1 MNLINESQVFETWS
15 PILEEKTGI
24 TDTNKLK
31 WMTKYAHYHSL
42 NEGFTYPQ
50 ASLLNTPGM
59 GNVAPASTVAGG
71 AASFYGA
78 GSKGSG
84 DKFPSLLPL
93 AIQVAARTIGFD
105 IVSVVP
111 MNGPSG
117 VLTYLDYVYAGGR
130 DAQAAGIPSS
140 SSVGGAQASFADK
153 ALAFKLASNIFTGGV
168 FTTLVPPAVGSV
180 YLITKDSDVS
190 GGLGWNAGTYPGL
203 FVAYVGK
210 SRIDGFPIFKVLGES
225 NSGTYS
231 ASAGGTVTANV
242 ATGQTQTVSFANVI
256 DGSTAS
262 YIYSVASYT
271 QTTGAFGAV
280 NTSSAGTLGNGD
292 VINNTATKGYVQLV
306 SALEDHIFGFSGA
319 GPNDSDPYEGDG
331 TDGTVAYE
339 PMRRGVGETS
349 YYRTMGLQAFTKF
362 VEAETFQVA
371 ATVTTEQIQDL
382 NRQYGI
388 DVVSMMENALVNEIS
403 QSINKHI
410 LSRAFA
416 LGWQNAYDFSA
427 TEGVNLNLTLN
438 ASSGT
443 STTATFIG
451 KDNASKSINVPQ
463 IAMYASTGTNFENQG
478 TFQRRIQSKVLAAA
492 NVVAQRG
499 RRGPGNFVVTNLQI
513 ATALQD
519 SAQFT
524 FYPLANTV
532 NQNNGALYPLGT
544 LAGMTI
550 YVDPNMKYGDT
561 RVLVG
566 RKGADE
572 EPGLKFM
579 PYLMAESIQT
589 IAEGTMAPKLAVK
602 SRYALVE
609 AGFHPQT
616 QYFTFLVNLRA
627 ISNSGSWNSTADT
640 MAIA

>member
-1 MNLINESQVFETWS
+1 MNLLNETQVFETWA

-24 TDTNKLK
+24 KDSKKLG
-31 WMTKYAHYHSL
+31 WMSKYAHYHSL
-42 NEGFTYPQ
+42 NEGFAYPQ

-71 AASFYGA
+71 AANFYSA
-78 GSKGSG
+78 SALGSG

-93 AIQVAARTIGFD
+93 AIQVAARTVGFD
-105 IVSVVP
+105 IVPVIP
-111 MNGPSG
+111 MNGPAG

-130 DAQAAGIPSS
+130 DVNAPGIRGQNGLTGNAQFTDKFLIFKVSR
-140 SSVGGAQASFADK
+140 SSVGATALASFAT
-153 ALAFKLASNIFTGGV
+153 ALPGAGYV
-168 FTTLVPPAVGSV
+168 FTAAAVGAG
-180 YLITKDSDVS
+180 ID
-190 GGLGWNAGTYPGL
+190 GLLT
-203 FVAYVGK
+203 AYVGK
-210 SRIDGFPIFKVLGES
+210 SRIDGGQIFRILGES
-225 NSGTYS
+225 SSVSSTVASAVTYTGIPATDQTITLADVLDGTATLYS
-231 ASAGGTVTANV
+231 AASVTPNQLV
-242 ATGQTQTVSFANVI
+242 NPT
-256 DGSTAS
+256 S
-262 YIYSVASYT
+262 YLT
-271 QTTGAFGAV
+271 
-280 NTSSAGTLGNGD
+280 GTLTIVGTAGD
-292 VINNTATKGYVQLV
+292 ITGSAELV
-306 SALEDHIFGFSGA
+306 RALEDHVQGFAGSG
-319 GPNDSDPYEGDG
+319 PLDNDAFQGDG
-331 TDGTVAYE
+331 TSGLTAYE
-339 PMRRGVGETS
+339 PMRRGVGETTQ
-349 YYRTMGLQAFTKF
+349 YRTMGLQAFTKF

-388 DVVSMMENALVNEIS
+388 DVISMMENALVNEIS

-416 LGWQNAYDFSA
+416 LGWQNHYDFYNVD
-427 TEGVNLNLTLN
+427 GVNLNLSLVDQTLT
-438 ASSGT
+438 GT
-443 STTATFIG
+443 AQFIG
-451 KDNASKSINVPQ
+451 KDNTLVSIPCPAVQ
-463 IAMYASTGTNFENQG
+463 VYGSTTTTAFENQG
-478 TFQRRIQSKVLAAA
+478 TFQRRIQSKVLASA

-544 LAGMTI
+544 IAGMTI
-550 YVDPNMKYGDT
+550 YVDPNMKYDDT
-561 RVLVG
+561 RILVG

-589 IAEGTMAPKLAVK
+589 IAEGSMAPKIAVK
-602 SRYALVE
+602 SRYTLVE

-616 QYFTFLVNLRA
+616 QYFTFLVNLKDLNGA
-627 ISNSGSWNSTADT
+627 IWYNVTTSST
-640 MAIA
+640 IA

>member
-1 MNLINESQVFETWS
+1 MNLLNESQVFETWA

-24 TDTNKLK
+24 KDSNKLG
-31 WMTKYAHYHSL
+31 WMSKYAHYHSL
-42 NEGFTYPQ
+42 NEGFAYPQ

-71 AASFYGA
+71 AASFYSA
-78 GSKGSG
+78 NALGSG

-93 AIQVAARTIGFD
+93 AIQVAARTVGFD
-105 IVSVVP
+105 IVPVIP
-111 MNGPSG
+111 MNGPAG

-130 DAQAAGIPSS
+130 DVNAPGIKNQNGLTGNSSFTDKFLVFKVSRAGLGATALADLATANAGDGYVFTAAAAAG
-140 SSVGGAQASFADK
+140 
-153 ALAFKLASNIFTGGV
+153 GV
-168 FTTLVPPAVGSV
+168 
-180 YLITKDSDVS
+180 D
-190 GGLGWNAGTYPGL
+190 GLLT
-203 FVAYVGK
+203 AYVGK
-210 SRIDGFPIFKVLGES
+210 SRIDGGQIFRILGES
-225 NSGTYS
+225 TAVTSTGAQTFQAIPYNTQSITLADVLDTTASLYSATAYSGNALTNPSTYS
-231 ASAGGTVTANV
+231 
-242 ATGQTQTVSFANVI
+242 
-256 DGSTAS
+256 
-262 YIYSVASYT
+262 
-271 QTTGAFGAV
+271 TTGMTIVGQAG
-280 NTSSAGTLGNGD
+280 NITGSAE
-292 VINNTATKGYVQLV
+292 LV
-306 SALEDHIFGFSGA
+306 RALEDHVAGFAGSGPLDNDAFSGDA
-319 GPNDSDPYEGDG
+319 TNGL
-331 TDGTVAYE
+331 TAYE
-339 PMRRGVGETS
+339 PMRRGVGETTQ
-349 YYRTMGLQAFTKF
+349 YRTMGLQAFTKF

-416 LGWQNAYDFSA
+416 LGWQNHYDFNNVD
-427 TEGVNLNLTLN
+427 GVNLNLTLVDQG
-438 ASSGT
+438 AGVI
-443 STTATFIG
+443 TARFIG
-451 KDNASKSINVPQ
+451 KENSLIDLTLPEVQ
-463 IAMYASTGTNFENQG
+463 VYGTSSATTFENQG

-499 RRGPGNFVVTNLQI
+499 RRGPGNFVVTNLQV

-524 FYPLANTV
+524 FYPLANTI

-544 LAGMTI
+544 IAGMTI
-550 YVDPNMKYGDT
+550 YVDPNMKYEDT
-561 RVLVG
+561 RVLIG

-589 IAEGTMAPKLAVK
+589 IAEGTMAPKIAVK

-616 QYFTFLVNLRA
+616 QYFTFLVNLKT
-627 ISNSGSWNSTADT
+627 SGSNAYWDQVTASST
-640 MAIA
+640 IA